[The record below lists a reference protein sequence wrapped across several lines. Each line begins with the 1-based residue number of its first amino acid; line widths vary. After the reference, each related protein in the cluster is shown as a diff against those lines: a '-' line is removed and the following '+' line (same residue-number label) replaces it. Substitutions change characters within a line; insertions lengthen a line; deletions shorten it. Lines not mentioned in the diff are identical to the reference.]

1 MSQENLDIVTR
12 ALNAAFARPKPD
24 FTTVNE
30 LYAPDQIRCGGRVP
44 PQFAVATEGRLRIG
58 SWIEP
63 ANGLRDLRSLLDH

>member
-44 PQFAVATEGRLRIG
+44 PQFADESGRFVYRAG
-58 SWIEP
+58 RMPSS
-63 ANGLRDLRSLLDH
+63 DLLPFG